1 MAYDKVVD
9 SAMLDAA
16 MTYTAGRIRNK
27 TGGTDQIAWDSTK
40 GFGDAVDAIAGSDED
55 AIIQRT
61 ISGTYSNDRITT
73 VGACAF
79 LGCQALTAIDL
90 PNVTQ
95 VNRNAFESCVRL
107 STINLPKVT
116 ALDRGVF
123 TNSAIQQ
130 ANFPLVTTIGDN
142 CFYTAKHLISA
153 NLPLVTSLPIDSFR
167 LSAIQTADFSAVTNI
182 NRTAFTDCTSL
193 EIGDHEDKKEGKVY
207 KNLLYQIRPAF
218 GGNIVATIVNPE
230 HRPQMATVREGVMK
244 KEIVSPAYQGEVIR
258 HDVRSRH
265 RLCGQSNRTPRRK
278 SEEQPER
285 LSDHHCRWLRSRFER
300 KLRPAVQPGKGT
312 SRRSRCK
319 PCRC

>member
-9 SAMLDAA
+9 SAVLDAA
-16 MTYTAGRIRNK
+16 MTYTADCIRSK
-27 TGGTDQIAWDSTK
+27 TGGTDQIAWDSAK

-61 ISGTYSNDRITT
+61 ISGAYSNDRITT

-142 CFYTAKHLISA
+142 CFYTARHLISA

-167 LSAIQTADFSAVTNI
+167 LSTIQTADFAAITNI
-182 NRTAFTDCTSL
+182 NRTAFTDCTKL
-193 EIGDHEDKKEGKVY
+193 ETLIIRTSSVCVISDISIALRGSKIAAGTGYIYVPDNLVDSY
-207 KNLLYQIRPAF
+207 KAATNWVALANQI
-218 GGNIVATIVNPE
+218 
-230 HRPQMATVREGVMK
+230 
-244 KEIVSPAYQGEVIR
+244 
-258 HDVRSRH
+258 
-265 RLCGQSNRTPRRK
+265 
-278 SEEQPER
+278 
-285 LSDHHCRWLRSRFER
+285 
-300 KLRPAVQPGKGT
+300 
-312 SRRSRCK
+312 K
-319 PCRC
+319 PISALEAST

>member
-9 SAMLDAA
+9 SAVLDAA
-16 MTYTAGRIRNK
+16 MTYTAGRIRAK

-61 ISGTYSNDRITT
+61 ISGAYSNDRITT
-73 VGACAF
+73 VGACTF

-116 ALDRGVF
+116 ALGRGVF

-130 ANFPLVTTIGDN
+130 AIFPLVTTIGDN

-167 LSAIQTADFSAVTNI
+167 LSTIQTADFAAITNI
-182 NRTAFTDCTSL
+182 NRTAFTDCTKL
-193 EIGDHEDKKEGKVY
+193 ETLI
-207 KNLLYQIRPAF
+207 I
-218 GGNIVATIVNPE
+218 
-230 HRPQMATVREGVMK
+230 
-244 KEIVSPAYQGEVIR
+244 
-258 HDVRSRH
+258 
-265 RLCGQSNRTPRRK
+265 RTPSVCVISDISIALRGSKIAAGTGYIYVPDNLVDSYK
-278 SEEQPER
+278 SATNWVALANQI
-285 LSDHHCRWLRSRFER
+285 
-300 KLRPAVQPGKGT
+300 
-312 SRRSRCK
+312 K
-319 PCRC
+319 PISALEAST